1 MFVIYVRDDINN
13 FALADNP
20 KLGLAISN
28 DICHDLFCVQ
38 SFEVKGCCSFCWYL

>member
-38 SFEVKGCCSFCWYL
+38 SFEVTSSWSFWRYW